1 MSSSIRSF
9 DVFDTALVRL
19 VGHPT
24 SLFLLVGT
32 VLARTGRLNLS
43 AEQFAALRV
52 KSEADARRAT
62 SAEEVT
68 LDLIYRQMA
77 FGLGLSPDEV
87 GRFIPVEIELEQ
99 ALLRAV
105 PETQESIRRARKMGQ
120 RIVFVSDTYFPPE
133 TINGWLEHFEVAT
146 SQDRLFASSA
156 RGKTKASGNLYRIVM
171 EEEKLQPREI
181 VHTGDHTVSDVAV
194 PKSLGIQAQHF
205 PGCSLSAFERMMEEG
220 AAATAGISSLF
231 AGASRWLRLSGGV
244 TDEDGAARR
253 DLVAEVAG
261 PVICAFVLWVLHRAK
276 AHGLKRLLFVARD
289 GQIMLKVARILA
301 PKIGVDVEMSYI
313 FAGRQVVNLA
323 GLKTVDDRAIDW
335 IVETAEI
342 LTIDDILERVDLKQS
357 DVAAELE
364 NHGLPS
370 SGLIG
375 AANVEALR
383 RFVADPKV
391 TARILRA
398 GAQRREELRGYL
410 ASCGLM
416 DGYRCGVVD
425 IGWRGRVL
433 QAISEIIGGEHAL
446 QHVGLYFGLFGK
458 PNAAIARNM
467 ETFLFQID
475 DDGTRGTGHDIP
487 SLAYTMEI
495 FCQGDHGKVLSVRKN
510 GNGYAPVLRSPETMC
525 GPTWR
530 VPQFQNLVEDYA
542 RTLAVDAAYYS
553 FVDLRGMCDRLLR
566 RLLRRPTL
574 QQARVLGGFHYNDD
588 QGGAVAQPFAAAYR
602 LSDAW
607 STLRA
612 GNFPKKSHV
621 WWEYGALALTRPWL
635 RKTLRLVCLIG
646 RARLNSFGASR
657 FDQRPVRGNATS
669 IAGQESIRPPARG

>member
-1 MSSSIRSF
+1 MGLTPTFASMSNAIRSF

-24 SLFLLVGT
+24 SLFFLLGT
-32 VLARTGRLNLS
+32 ILARTGRLNLS

-52 KSEADARRAT
+52 QSEAAARRAT
-62 SAEEVT
+62 SAEEIT

-77 FGLGLSPDEV
+77 FGLGLSPDLV
-87 GRFIPVEIELEQ
+87 TGFIPVEIELEQ

-105 PETQESIRRARKMGQ
+105 PETQESIRRGRTMGQ
-120 RIVFVSDTYFPPE
+120 RIFFVSDTYLPQE
-133 TINGWLEHFEVAT
+133 TIRGWLEHLELAT

-156 RGKTKASGNLYRIVM
+156 RGKTKASGNLYRELM

-194 PKSLGIQAQHF
+194 PNTLGIHAQHF
-205 PGCSLSAFERMMEEG
+205 PGCSLSAFERIMEEG

-231 AGASRWLRLSGGV
+231 AGASRWVRLSHDV
-244 TDEDGAARR
+244 TDVEDAARR
-253 DLVAEVAG
+253 DLAAEVAG

-276 AHGLKRLLFVARD
+276 VHGLKRLLFVARD

-301 PKIGVDVEMSYI
+301 PKVGVDVEMSYV

-335 IVETAEI
+335 IVETAAI
-342 LTIDDILERVDLKQS
+342 LSIDEVLKRVDLKQS

-364 NHGLPS
+364 KHHLPS
-370 SGLIG
+370 SGWLG

-383 RFVADPKV
+383 RFVADPNV
-391 TARILRA
+391 TALILRA
-398 GAQRREELRGYL
+398 AAQRREELQGYL
-410 ASCGLM
+410 KSCGLM
-416 DGYRCGVVD
+416 DENRCGVVD
-425 IGWRGRVL
+425 IGWRGRVFH
-433 QAISEIIGGEHAL
+433 AISEIIGGERAL

-458 PNAAIARNM
+458 PSSAIARNM

-475 DDGTRGTGHDIP
+475 EDGTRGTGYDIP
-487 SLAYTMEI
+487 CLAYLMEI
-495 FCQGDHGKVLSVRKN
+495 FCQGDHGSVLAVRKD
-510 GNGYAPVLRSPETMC
+510 GNGYVPVLRSPESKC

-530 VPQFQNLVEDYA
+530 VPQFQRHVEDYA
-542 RTLAVDAAYYS
+542 TTLAVDAAYYS

-566 RLLRRPTL
+566 RLLTKPTVRL
-574 QQARVLGGFHYNDD
+574 ARVLGGFHYNDD
-588 QGGAVAQPFAAAYR
+588 QGGAVAQPFAMAYH
-602 LSDAW
+602 LSDTW
-607 STLRA
+607 STLVT

-621 WWEYGALALTRPWL
+621 WWEYGALALTRPWV
-635 RKTLRLVCLIG
+635 RKTLRLACLIG
-646 RARLNSFGASR
+646 QARLKF
-657 FDQRPVRGNATS
+657 VRRLSG
-669 IAGQESIRPPARG
+669 